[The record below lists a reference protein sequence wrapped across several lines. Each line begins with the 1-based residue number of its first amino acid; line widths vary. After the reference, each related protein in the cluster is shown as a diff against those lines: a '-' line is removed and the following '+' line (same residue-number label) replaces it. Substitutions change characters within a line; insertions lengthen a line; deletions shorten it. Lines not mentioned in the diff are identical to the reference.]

1 MFTPKKSLPKY
12 LQNLTSLE
20 LAYLAGFLDGDGS
33 LHTKIIKRKDYKIG
47 FQISIYLSLH
57 QHKKHFWFLQK
68 IHQQL
73 GQKGSLR
80 IRNNS
85 MGDLIITG
93 DSIIKDILTIL
104 YPYLQIKQ
112 PVALLILKLIKAKQ
126 YLSTPPGGIER
137 YFFEEYQNIKSENP
151 SYDLSVEHAYFIE
164 VCKITDKIAELNYS
178 KNRKWTSQEV
188 KNTFLKQIIK

>member
-57 QHKKHFWFLQK
+57 QHKKYFWFLQR

-93 DSIIKDILTIL
+93 DSIIKDIITIL

-126 YLSTPPGGIER
+126 SSISKE
-137 YFFEEYQNIKSENP
+137 FFQEYQNIKSENP

>member
-12 LQNLTSLE
+12 LLNLTSLE

-47 FQISIYLSLH
+47 FQISIYLSFH
-57 QHKKHFWFLQK
+57 QHKKYFWFLQK

-112 PVALLILKLIKAKQ
+112 PVALLILKLIKVKQ
-126 YLSTPPGGIER
+126 SSIPKE
-137 YFFEEYQNIKSENP
+137 FFLKYQNIKSENP

-188 KNTFLKQIIK
+188 QNTFLKQIIK